1 MTERNRPAA
10 VARNGKGETRRAR
23 RTDPGLETRM
33 RIIES
38 AEELFADS
46 GYEGAS
52 LRKIMANAKVSISLI
67 NYHFGNKEGLLRAI
81 FEHKAA
87 PLNEERRALIRNAVT
102 ANDVPRLDDLLRGY
116 FLPSFRDSLLRRH
129 RKDHFMRLVSRIG
142 SDNSEIAH
150 AMMREF
156 FDDFQY
162 EFIEALK
169 LALPGLPE
177 EDLYWRLHCLL
188 CIVTHSLNNPVRI
201 LHLSGGQCDLR
212 DVDYAFEHLLPFLKA
227 GLLAAPPA
235 PSGDVNRASKA
246 DAARSARAASKKPQR
261 TPLLTER

>member
-1 MTERNRPAA
+1 MSTAFA
-10 VARNGKGETRRAR
+10 KNGKIAKPRAR
-23 RTDPGLETRM
+23 RSEPGQETRM

-87 PLNEERRALIRNAVT
+87 PLNDERRALIRAAVAANA
-102 ANDVPRLDDLLRGY
+102 VPRLDDLLRAY

-169 LALPGLPE
+169 LALPDLPE

-212 DVDYAFEHLLPFLKA
+212 DVDYAFDHLLPFLKA
-227 GLLAAPPA
+227 GLSAAP
-235 PSGDVNRASKA
+235 SVRNDVKRAA
-246 DAARSARAASKKPQR
+246 GTDATPETRAASKKSDRAPAH
-261 TPLLTER
+261 TET

>member
-1 MTERNRPAA
+1 MSASVTKSGRAGAKRTRRSDP
-10 VARNGKGETRRAR
+10 GQETR
-23 RTDPGLETRM
+23 T

-52 LRKIMANAKVSISLI
+52 LRKIMANAKVSSSLI

-87 PLNEERRALIRNAVT
+87 PLNEERRALIRAAVT
-102 ANDVPRLDDLLRGY
+102 KNDVPRLDDLLRGY

-162 EFIEALK
+162 EFVTALK
-169 LALPGLPE
+169 LALPDLPE
-177 EDLYWRLHCLL
+177 EDIYWRLHCLL
-188 CIVTHSLNNPVRI
+188 CIVTHTLNNPVRI

-227 GLLAAPPA
+227 GLLAPA
-235 PSGDVNRASKA
+235 VDVPNDVNRASRTE
-246 DAARSARAASKKPQR
+246 AARGARASKKSQR
-261 TPLLTER
+261 APALTEP